1 MAKASRSSKK
11 QPDFDPN
18 ELSDLIFSPA
28 VGKGV
33 GSHLLEAAAT
43 PFPTPSE
50 SSEPDTVVETTTVDR
65 SDLSDG
71 SGLQSA
77 ASILLELPVLTDLD
91 QPLASYLST
100 VDRDGL
106 ATVAAAELTT
116 VDEFVPTTVVESN
129 MATVD
134 TSNLSTVRPSSK
146 VVFWITENGDLIPQG
161 RVKRIVSARDVINP
175 AEEAVYQTLWT
186 AEPLETDERAAFR
199 IVQAGYDYLGK
210 KTRLSKKTIQRIVAK
225 LIEKDFLAIERP
237 ADIYRRGS
245 TVYRVF
251 SQTAV
256 LEQHLRKSRSH
267 VAKVGPGYC
276 YVRRLEDPRP
286 GHSGQV

>member
-11 QPDFDPN
+11 QPEFDPN

-33 GSHLLEAAAT
+33 GSHLLGGAAP
-43 PFPTPSE
+43 PFPAPAE
-50 SSEPDTVVETTTVDR
+50 SPESDAVAEMTTVDR
-65 SDLSDG
+65 SDSRED

-77 ASILLELPVLTDLD
+77 ASILLQLPVLTDLEK
-91 QPLASYLST
+91 PLAAYLST
-100 VDRDGL
+100 VDRDEI
-106 ATVAAAELTT
+106 ATVAAVDQTT
-116 VDEFVPTTVVESN
+116 VDRLETTTVVDSDVT
-129 MATVD
+129 TVD
-134 TSNLSTVRPSSK
+134 NSVLSTVPISTR
-146 VVFWITENGDLIPQG
+146 VVFWITENGDLVPQG
-161 RVKRIVSARDVINP
+161 RVKRIVSAKDVINQ

-186 AEPLETDERAAFR
+186 AEPLETGERDAFR
-199 IVQAGYDYLGK
+199 VVQAGYDYLGK

-225 LIEKDFLAIERP
+225 LIDKDFIAIERP

-251 SQTAV
+251 GPQAV
-256 LEQHLRKSRSH
+256 LEQHIRKSRSH
-267 VAKVGPGYC
+267 VAKVGPGFS

-286 GHSGQV
+286 SHSGQV

>member
-1 MAKASRSSKK
+1 MAKASRSNKK
-11 QPDFDPN
+11 QPEFDPN

-33 GSHLLEAAAT
+33 GSHLLGAPAP
-43 PFPTPSE
+43 PFLALAEPLE
-50 SSEPDTVVETTTVDR
+50 SDTVAETTTVDR
-65 SDLSDG
+65 SDSKDG

-77 ASILLELPVLTDLD
+77 ASILLDLPVLTDLEK
-91 QPLASYLST
+91 PLASYVST
-100 VDRDGL
+100 VDRNEI
-106 ATVAAAELTT
+106 ATVAAGDPGTVNRSELTT
-116 VDEFVPTTVVESN
+116 VVDSN

-134 TSNLSTVRPSSK
+134 KSGLSTVQPSNK
-146 VVFWITENGDLIPQG
+146 VVFWITENGDLVPQG
-161 RVKRIVSARDVINP
+161 RVKRILSAKDVINP
-175 AEEAVYQTLWT
+175 AEQAVYHTLWT
-186 AEPLETDERAAFR
+186 AEPLETGERER
-199 IVQAGYDYLGK
+199 VVQAGYDYLGK

-225 LIEKDFLAIERP
+225 LIDKDFIAVERP

-251 SQTAV
+251 GHSTV
-256 LEQHLRKSRSH
+256 LEQHIRKERSH
-267 VAKVGPGYC
+267 VAKVGPGFS

>member
-33 GSHLLEAAAT
+33 GSHLLEAAAA
-43 PFPTPSE
+43 PLPTPPE
-50 SSEPDTVVETTTVDR
+50 VPEPDTVAETTTVDR
-65 SDLSDG
+65 SNERDG

-100 VDRDGL
+100 VDRDEL
-106 ATVAAAELTT
+106 ATVAAADLAT
-116 VDEFVPTTVVESN
+116 VDPPLATTVVESD
-129 MATVD
+129 MAIVD
-134 TSNLSTVRPSSK
+134 RNNVSTVQASRK
-146 VVFWITENGDLIPQG
+146 VIFWITENGDLIPQG
-161 RVKRIVSARDVINP
+161 RVKRIVSAKDVINS
-175 AEEAVYQTLWT
+175 AEEAVYHTLWT
-186 AEPLETDERAAFR
+186 AEPLEDARDTFR

-251 SQTAV
+251 SQHAV
-256 LEQHLRKSRSH
+256 LEQHLRKGRSH
-267 VAKVGPGYC
+267 VAKVGPGFS

-286 GHSGQV
+286 AHSGQV